1 MEVKLLE
8 DMMQWAKV
16 DNKMKAKA
24 TKDKMMFIAETENRL
39 LTRAPFGYQNF
50 KL

>member
-24 TKDKMMFIAETENRL
+24 TKDKMLYIAENKNKL
-39 LTRAPFGYQNF
+39 LIKAPFGYQNF
-50 KL
+50 RQ